1 MASKDEAKKIFD
13 DLSKK
18 ANELADDSLSG
29 LPKLVDRL
37 MMPDKMVVKKLLS
50 LKSPLMSDLDLNLM
64 VYGKD
69 LKKELGSQYKAFF
82 SESVLE
88 KLNPELLKANPKS
101 PFQPIPEDFP
111 IFDEV
116 KKIKTEVKDGV
127 FLLQEKQ
134 KALVAEITK
143 LGILTGS
150 TIPAAVLLVAPLNF
164 NVPGAITLTVNLL
177 NQISAVKEKYKEFTP
192 ALRVVDKLKFVIPDD
207 KVEQVISPINTIVQ
221 AISGFKSALNPLE
234 IFSKIQEEKQ
244 QKVEEFRQRMSDAE
258 TRIKNLKIEDFADL
272 PNPALALENRK
283 KELEK
288 IKEGISTQVES
299 LLKRDN

>member
-1 MASKDEAKKIFD
+1 MASKDEAQKIFD

-18 ANELADDSLSG
+18 ANEIANDSLSG
-29 LPKLVDRL
+29 LPKIIDGL
-37 MMPDKMVVKKLLS
+37 MMPDKMVVKKMLS
-50 LKSPLMSDLDLNLM
+50 LKSPSMSDLDLNLM

-69 LKKELGSQYKAFF
+69 LKKEIGPSYKPFF
-82 SESVLE
+82 TENLLD
-88 KLNPELLKANPKS
+88 KLNPDLLKPNPKS
-101 PFQPIPEDFP
+101 PFKPIPEDFP

-134 KALVAEITK
+134 KALVTEITK
-143 LGILTGS
+143 LGVLTGS
-150 TIPAAVLLVAPLNF
+150 TIPAAILLVAPLNF

-177 NQISAVKEKYKEFTP
+177 NQINAVKEKYKEFTP

-207 KVEQVISPINTIVQ
+207 KVEQVIGPINTIVQ

-234 IFSKIQEEKQ
+234 LFSKIQEEKQ
-244 QKVEEFRQRMSDAE
+244 QKVDEFRQRMTDAD
-258 TRIKNLKIEDFADL
+258 TKLKNLKIEDFVSFPDPEA
-272 PNPALALENRK
+272 ALESSK
-283 KELEK
+283 KELERL
-288 IKEGISTQVES
+288 KEDISTQVES

>member
-1 MASKDEAKKIFD
+1 MASKDEALKIFD

-18 ANELADDSLSG
+18 ANQLANDSLSG
-29 LPKLVDRL
+29 LPKIIDGL
-37 MMPDKMVVKKLLS
+37 MMPDKMVVKKMLS
-50 LKSPLMSDLDLNLM
+50 LKSPAMSDLDLNLI

-69 LKKELGSQYKAFF
+69 LKKELGNQYKPFF
-82 SESVLE
+82 SESILD
-88 KLNPELLKANPKS
+88 KLNPELLKPNLKS

-116 KKIKTEVKDGV
+116 KKLKTEVKDGV

-143 LGILTGS
+143 LGVLTGS

-177 NQISAVKEKYKEFTP
+177 NQISSVKEKYKEFTP

-207 KVEQVISPINTIVQ
+207 KVEQVIGPINTIVQ
-221 AISGFKSALNPLE
+221 GISNFKSALNPLE
-234 IFSKIQEEKQ
+234 IFSKIQEAKQ
-244 QKVEEFRQRMSDAE
+244 QKVDEFRQRMTEAE
-258 TRIKNLKIEDFADL
+258 TQLKNIKIEDFVSF
-272 PNPALALENRK
+272 PNPQAALESKK
-283 KELEK
+283 KELET
-288 IKEGISTQVES
+288 IKEGIATQVEN
-299 LLKRDN
+299 LLKQGN

>member
-1 MASKDEAKKIFD
+1 MAAKDEAKKIFD
-13 DLSKK
+13 DLSKR

-29 LPKLVDRL
+29 LPKLVDGL

-88 KLNPELLKANPKS
+88 KFNPELLKANLKS

-111 IFDEV
+111 LFDEV

-134 KALVAEITK
+134 KALLAEITK
-143 LGILTGS
+143 LGVLTGS

-177 NQISAVKEKYKEFTP
+177 NQISAVKEKFKEFTP

-244 QKVEEFRQRMSDAE
+244 QKVEEFRQRMSDVE
-258 TRIKNLKIEDFADL
+258 TRIKNLKIEDFVDL
-272 PNPALALENRK
+272 PDPALALENRK
-283 KELEK
+283 KELEN

-299 LLKRDN
+299 LLKQGN

>member
-1 MASKDEAKKIFD
+1 MASKDEALKIFD

-18 ANELADDSLSG
+18 ANQLANDSLSG
-29 LPKLVDRL
+29 LPKIIDGL
-37 MMPDKMVVKKLLS
+37 MMPDKMVVKKMLS
-50 LKSPLMSDLDLNLM
+50 LKSPAMSDLDLNLI

-69 LKKELGSQYKAFF
+69 LKKELGNQYKPFF
-82 SESVLE
+82 SESILD
-88 KLNPELLKANPKS
+88 KLNPELLKPNLKS

-116 KKIKTEVKDGV
+116 KKLKTEVKDGV

-143 LGILTGS
+143 LGVLTGS

-177 NQISAVKEKYKEFTP
+177 NQISSVKEKYKEFTP

-207 KVEQVISPINTIVQ
+207 KVEQVIGPINTIVQ
-221 AISGFKSALNPLE
+221 GISNFKSALNPLE
-234 IFSKIQEEKQ
+234 IFSKIQEAKQ
-244 QKVEEFRQRMSDAE
+244 QKVDEFRQRMTE
-258 TRIKNLKIEDFADL
+258 TETQLKNIKIEDFVSF
-272 PNPALALENRK
+272 PNPQAALESKK
-283 KELEK
+283 KELET
-288 IKEGISTQVES
+288 IKEGIAIQVEN

>member
-18 ANELADDSLSG
+18 ANELANDSLSG
-29 LPKLVDRL
+29 LPKIIDGL
-37 MMPDKMVVKKLLS
+37 MMPDKMVVKKMLS
-50 LKSPLMSDLDLNLM
+50 LKSPSMSDLDLNLI

-69 LKKELGSQYKAFF
+69 LKKEIGPSYKPFF
-82 SESVLE
+82 TENLLD
-88 KLNPELLKANPKS
+88 KLNPDLLKPNPKS
-101 PFQPIPEDFP
+101 PFKPIPEDFP

-134 KALVAEITK
+134 KALVTEITK
-143 LGILTGS
+143 LGVLTGS
-150 TIPAAVLLVAPLNF
+150 TIPAAILLVAPLNF

-177 NQISAVKEKYKEFTP
+177 NQINAVKEKYKEFTP

-207 KVEQVISPINTIVQ
+207 KVEQVIGPINTIVQ

-234 IFSKIQEEKQ
+234 LFSKIQEEKQ
-244 QKVEEFRQRMSDAE
+244 QKVDEFRQRMTDAD
-258 TRIKNLKIEDFADL
+258 TKLKNLKIEDFVSFPDPEA
-272 PNPALALENRK
+272 ALKSSK

-288 IKEGISTQVES
+288 LKEDISTQVES